1 MRVAVDARPAVTADK
16 TGIGYYAWHLLRLLP
31 VVDPA
36 STYKAWYL
44 NPYAVAGARKHFP
57 PRPNFR
63 EVRTPIPSSWFEKA
77 AARWDLPRV
86 EWLVRFDVF
95 WATNFLPPPTR
106 AKRLVLTVHDLA
118 FKRFPETAPHA
129 TRQWLERMD
138 EVVPR
143 AARIIAV
150 SEATKRDLAELYP
163 VDPERVAVVP
173 HGIDTD
179 AFRRAGDQ
187 EVSAVRRR
195 HRIDGPFL
203 LYLGG
208 IEPRKNLPRLLEA
221 FGRLDA
227 DVRPTLVLAGGW
239 VAWNPEGIDAA
250 RAALAELPEEA
261 RRRVVMTGYV
271 SDRDK
276 VALLSGAEAL
286 VYPSLYEG
294 FGLPVLEAM
303 AVGTPVLTSNVSGL
317 PEVAGDAALLVPP
330 HDVDAIA
337 AGMERLLRAG
347 ELRERLAAAGAERV
361 GRFRW
366 EDAARR
372 TAEVLRAAGR

>member
-95 WATNFLPPPTR
+95 WPTNAGIPTDR
-106 AKRLVLTVHDLA
+106 CGRSEGAGWSSVARTDWGA
-118 FKRFPETAPHA
+118 AGRGRRRPGENRCWSG
-129 TRQWLERMD
+129 TR
-138 EVVPR
+138 
-143 AARIIAV
+143 
-150 SEATKRDLAELYP
+150 SE
-163 VDPERVAVVP
+163 ERVAVVP